1 MFDKRCL
8 PVASVDASRNKI
20 FPGRGEQCRHLCLD
34 SMFALR
40 ATTGKLCVVSLC
52 EFLVR
57 NRSIVVFSVS
67 ELLLFVFPIRLD
79 FWTQDNVISLIQL
92 YELHRLLWDT
102 NEPNYKNKYKR
113 KDSYT
118 SIAKELGVNNTE
130 EVKKKIESLLVQF
143 RREKKAVIPKSGMGT
158 ADKKKAWWGLQFFQ
172 FLSDKNVPRQT
183 VSSKTQDEVSED
195 LLSENEDLLSSAGPS
210 RTSTPFSSASLFS
223 GTSNS
228 SVSSKPVAK
237 RGNKRKLVD
246 EAFNIMTTCF
256 NEMLQEPKPTKD
268 EHTVYGECVA
278 NRIRKIKNHM
288 RLCIVKN
295 KIDNILFEAEMEEY
309 KDVSEKPEQN
319 KTSEQPG
326 TFEKPVEEEDIGNI
340 SSLIAS
346 SMNTVS
352 GYFEDL

>member
-1 MFDKRCL
+1 
-8 PVASVDASRNKI
+8 
-20 FPGRGEQCRHLCLD
+20 
-34 SMFALR
+34 MFALR

-67 ELLLFVFPIRLD
+67 EWLLFVFPIRL
-79 FWTQDNVISLIQL
+79 
-92 YELHRLLWDT
+92 
-102 NEPNYKNKYKR
+102 KR
-113 KDSYT
+113 DKGS
-118 SIAKELGVNNTE
+118 NTK
-130 EVKKKIESLLVQF
+130 VRV
-143 RREKKAVIPKSGMGT
+143 GMGT

-246 EAFNIMTTCF
+246 KAFNIMTTCF
-256 NEMLQEPKPTKD
+256 NEMQQEPKPTKD

-278 NRIRKIKNHM
+278 NRIRKIKNPM

-352 GYFEDL
+352 GYFEDS

>member
-1 MFDKRCL
+1 
-8 PVASVDASRNKI
+8 
-20 FPGRGEQCRHLCLD
+20 RGEQCRHLCLD

-67 ELLLFVFPIRLD
+67 ELLLFVFPIRL
-79 FWTQDNVISLIQL
+79 
-92 YELHRLLWDT
+92 
-102 NEPNYKNKYKR
+102 
-113 KDSYT
+113 
-118 SIAKELGVNNTE
+118 
-130 EVKKKIESLLVQF
+130 
-143 RREKKAVIPKSGMGT
+143 
-158 ADKKKAWWGLQFFQ
+158 

-256 NEMLQEPKPTKD
+256 NEMQQEPKPTKD

-278 NRIRKIKNHM
+278 NRIRKIKNPM